1 VTAGLGLAGA
11 LFLAGLVTTFVGPGL
26 RGRIVGL
33 SGMAI
38 GALAMVVAAPPQPS
52 WLVAATVA
60 VTLAPLIAIA
70 VLLRRRLAA
79 QLGRAPSLDD
89 DSW

>member
-1 VTAGLGLAGA
+1 VAAGLALASA
-11 LFLAGLVTTFVGPGL
+11 VFLAGLVSTFVGPGL
-26 RGRIVGL
+26 RGRVVGL

-38 GALAMVVAAPPQPS
+38 GALAMVVAAPPRPS
-52 WLVAATVA
+52 WLAAATVA

-70 VLLRRRLAA
+70 LVLHRRLAT

>member
-1 VTAGLGLAGA
+1 MAAALGLGGA
-11 LFLAGLVTTFVGPGL
+11 VFLAGLALTFASPRL
-26 RGRIVGL
+26 RGRVVGL
-33 SGMAI
+33 SGMAL
-38 GALAMVVAAPPQPS
+38 GALVLVVASPPRPS

-70 VLLRRRLAA
+70 VVLHRRLAA

-89 DSW
+89 DPW